1 MVHVVTAVVIF
12 MWHEINGK
20 NSINKHACCIL
31 NENSCKVVIEGEILG
46 CVKAE
51 EAYRIKILQ
60 QKLWQQSTNT
70 RDSWASLALP
80 YCHLLAEEDHWQHTG
95 KHISDSLSR
104 VRINWKLD
112 YTISGEITA
121 GLLLCS
127 KARFDN
133 ADRAQRKLSRM
144 LLWSKTSFSILTV
157 HVLPLEWIKSFFF
170 LFCNKLW
177 K

>member
-1 MVHVVTAVVIF
+1 MVHVVTVVVIF

-20 NSINKHACCIL
+20 NDINKRACCIL
-31 NENSCKVVIEGEILG
+31 NEDSSKVVSEGEILG

-51 EAYRIKILQ
+51 ENLQNQNPPTEAVAAEHKHKGVLSLISTTMLPSTGWRRPLTAYWKTYF
-60 QKLWQQSTNT
+60 WF
-70 RDSWASLALP
+70 
-80 YCHLLAEEDHWQHTG
+80 
-95 KHISDSLSR
+95 R

-127 KARFDN
+127 KARFGN

-144 LLWSKTSFSILTV
+144 LLWSKTSFSILTL

-170 LFCNKLW
+170 PVL
-177 K
+177 

>member
-1 MVHVVTAVVIF
+1 MVHVVTVVVIF

-20 NSINKHACCIL
+20 NGINKRACCIL
-31 NENSCKVVIEGEILG
+31 NEDSSKVVSEGEILG

-51 EAYRIKILQ
+51 ETYRIKILQ

-70 RDSWASLALP
+70 RESWASLALP
-80 YCHLLAEEDHWQHTG
+80 CCHLLAEEDHWQHTG
-95 KHISDSLSR
+95 KYFWFR

-127 KARFDN
+127 KARFGN

-144 LLWSKTSFSILTV
+144 LLWSKTSFSILTL
-157 HVLPLEWIKSFFF
+157 HVLPLEWIKSFFSPV
-170 LFCNKLW
+170 L
-177 K
+177 